1 MANSPTMCQLYVDKA
16 IALLRKRFPT
26 LRCVHYMDDILLAA
40 KDKHILEQAYV
51 DLTVLLRKK
60 ELVIAPEKD
69 QRDPVWV
76 PERLVRKIQYRED
89 HGNWTGEFDNLMDQL
104 RVAIVTVNST
114 QLDYWSSAL
123 CFDVNLCIF
132 FHRLVEECSMMA
144 GSDWGYSQVEIRTRS
159 QLIILTNM

>member
-1 MANSPTMCQLYVDKA
+1 MANP
-16 IALLRKRFPT
+16 
-26 LRCVHYMDDILLAA
+26 LAPQGPRRA
-40 KDKHILEQAYV
+40 TVGSAGLDLCATTRLVLTPQMEVKLAESDFQGPLEPG
-51 DLTVLLRKK
+51 T
-60 ELVIAPEKD
+60 D

-132 FHRLVEECSMMA
+132 FHRLVEEGSMMA
-144 GSDWGYSQVEIRTRS
+144 G
-159 QLIILTNM
+159 